1 VVGEAGHPGKRVYDR
16 WFLLGEKRNDVLALR
31 EVQQYGRDSFG
42 DPDYVSL
49 YGLKPDEWHGRG
61 VRILGRTAV
70 ECTRDRLAALI
81 GRDIAAVAQTAP
93 AASPMVVDLFAG
105 SANTLYWIKRHA
117 GARRAVGFEL
127 DDAVFGLARTNIAV
141 MGLGIDLRHEGYQHG
156 LQALGEPGEDLL
168 IVFVAPP
175 WGHALGED
183 SGLDLRRTHPPVA
196 EVIDVTTAAFGNHR
210 LLFAI
215 QVFQAVEPDSLAEV
229 TARFPWSVLKVY
241 DVNAHGQNHGLL
253 LATWGWAPG

>member
-1 VVGEAGHPGKRVYDR
+1 VGEAGPPGKRVYDR
-16 WFLLGEKRNDVLALR
+16 WLLLGEKRNDVLALW

-49 YGLKPDEWHGRG
+49 YGLKPDEWHERG

-81 GRDIAAVAQTAP
+81 GRDIAAVAETAP

-127 DDAVFGLARTNIAV
+127 DGAVFELARTNIAI

-156 LQALGEPGEDLL
+156 LQALGEPCEDLL

-183 SGLDLRRTHPPVA
+183 SGLDLRRTQPPVA
-196 EVIDVTTAAFGNHR
+196 EVIDVTTAALGNHR

-229 TARFPWSVLKVY
+229 TARFPWSALKLY
-241 DVNAHGQNHGLL
+241 DVNAPGQNHGLL
-253 LATWGWAPG
+253 LATWDWAPG